1 MQHVKFPTHKLGNT
15 LDVVISRDD
24 VGVNNLRPDS
34 LVKSDHFSVLFD
46 LSSSRPGLPRET
58 REYRC
63 WRKVDLDAFQADLQT
78 AFSDFDACNLSTAI
92 DSYNSFITSI
102 ADKHAP
108 LKKRQV
114 TIHPDAEWYNDE
126 LKVEKQKRRKL
137 ERQARRT
144 KLRVHWELHDQ
155 QRDHYNLLLERA
167 QTKFY
172 QETIR
177 DAPSSKDQW
186 RTLNRLLGKSG
197 ATPLPTHDSPQ
208 KLCNDFNGFFVEK
221 IEKIRDGLEKNPLD
235 YPNHLRDSRPQF
247 TGNPLSEFQPVSE
260 DDVAKVIGSSPST
273 SCCLDPLPT
282 WLLKRCLASLLTV
295 ITLLVNLSLQSG
307 EFCSSLK
314 KAYVTPLLK
323 KADLDP
329 DFFKNFRPV
338 SNLSFLSK
346 LIERIVA
353 LQITAHLKLNGLL
366 EEFQSAYKSLHSNK
380 TALLRVQNDLL
391 RAVDESGAA
400 ILVLLDLSA
409 AFDTIDHGVL
419 LRALQYQF
427 GLVGRVLSWF
437 ASYLCGRVQAIKI
450 GQAIS
455 QFIEL
460 TFGVPQGSVL
470 GPILFTLYTSSLG
483 PIIRRHGL
491 SYHLYADDTQLYIA
505 FKIKDSMPGI
515 SKEEAIR
522 RVEACAQDI
531 RSWMTNN
538 YLKLNEDKT
547 ELIVFTTPR
556 SASPEVSILIG
567 DDRVEI
573 SDDDPK
579 NLGVTYDSHI
589 AMGEHLKKLRK
600 ALNSQLFKIGKLRK
614 YLDRKSC
621 SSLINGLFTS
631 RLDQCNSLLYGLPK
645 SSLAP
650 LQKLQN
656 RAARILTYTRKYDH
670 ITPVLKSLHWLP
682 VEQRV
687 TFKLLLLTFKAL
699 HDLAPSYLSELLT
712 WHEPTAYRL
721 CSGQKRILFKPSYRL
736 KTFGFR
742 RFEYAGPHLGNSL
755 PDTLR
760 HETNLDRFKWGLK
773 IHLFGEAFD

>member
-1 MQHVKFPTHKLGNT
+1 M
-15 LDVVISRDD
+15 
-24 VGVNNLRPDS
+24 
-34 LVKSDHFSVLFD
+34 
-46 LSSSRPGLPRET
+46 
-58 REYRC
+58 
-63 WRKVDLDAFQADLQT
+63 
-78 AFSDFDACNLSTAI
+78 
-92 DSYNSFITSI
+92 
-102 ADKHAP
+102 
-108 LKKRQV
+108 
-114 TIHPDAEWYNDE
+114 
-126 LKVEKQKRRKL
+126 
-137 ERQARRT
+137 
-144 KLRVHWELHDQ
+144 
-155 QRDHYNLLLERA
+155 
-167 QTKFY
+167 
-172 QETIR
+172 
-177 DAPSSKDQW
+177 
-186 RTLNRLLGKSG
+186 
-197 ATPLPTHDSPQ
+197 
-208 KLCNDFNGFFVEK
+208 
-221 IEKIRDGLEKNPLD
+221 
-235 YPNHLRDSRPQF
+235 
-247 TGNPLSEFQPVSE
+247 
-260 DDVAKVIGSSPST
+260 
-273 SCCLDPLPT
+273 
-282 WLLKRCLASLLTV
+282 
-295 ITLLVNLSLQSG
+295 
-307 EFCSSLK
+307 
-314 KAYVTPLLK
+314 
-323 KADLDP
+323 
-329 DFFKNFRPV
+329 
-338 SNLSFLSK
+338 
-346 LIERIVA
+346 
-353 LQITAHLKLNGLL
+353 
-366 EEFQSAYKSLHSNK
+366 
-380 TALLRVQNDLL
+380 
-391 RAVDESGAA
+391 
-400 ILVLLDLSA
+400 
-409 AFDTIDHGVL
+409 
-419 LRALQYQF
+419 
-427 GLVGRVLSWF
+427 LSWF

-721 CSGQKRILFKPSYRL
+721 RSGQKRILFKPSYRL

-742 RFEYAGPHLGNSL
+742 RFEYAGPHLWNSL

-760 HETNLDRFKWGLK
+760 HETNLDRFKRGLK
-773 IHLFGEAFD
+773 THLFGEAFD